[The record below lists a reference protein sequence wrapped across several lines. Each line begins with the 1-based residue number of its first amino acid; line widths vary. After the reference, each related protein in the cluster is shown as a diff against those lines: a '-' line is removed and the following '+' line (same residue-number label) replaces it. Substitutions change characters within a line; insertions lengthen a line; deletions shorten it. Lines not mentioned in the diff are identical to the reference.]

1 MYNNSTDEAI
11 SDEISTFIDGRYI
24 SGMEAAWRLQEFPIC
39 FRSHS
44 VVRLA
49 VHTENQQQLI
59 FEEKNPSVSL
69 DNWKTTLTAWF
80 DLNKMDVFA
89 KNINYINIPQYY
101 VFNNQNKAWIKRQIY
116 IYLSIFFCPVCL
128 SFIDSKTV
136 RSYKLKFCTEV
147 SNVRT

>member
-1 MYNNSTDEAI
+1 MGNN
-11 SDEISTFIDGRYI
+11 I

-59 FEEKNPSVSL
+59 FEEKNPSASL

-89 KNINYINIPQYY
+89 
-101 VFNNQNKAWIKRQIY
+101 
-116 IYLSIFFCPVCL
+116 
-128 SFIDSKTV
+128 
-136 RSYKLKFCTEV
+136 
-147 SNVRT
+147 